1 MEIGEKLYNEAVK
14 LVNERYPLGWGG
26 AAAIRTETGRII
38 TSISPDVKNDALA
51 LCMEVGSYLEA
62 QKYNEKVTHS
72 LCVSR
77 ESESSKFKILTPC
90 GVCQERLV
98 YWGGDVLAA
107 VSNLDQEVIFKTLR
121 ELQPYHWLG
130 AYGQN
135 L

>member
-1 MEIGEKLYNEAVK
+1 MDIGEKLYSEAVK
-14 LVNERYPLGWGG
+14 LVEERYPVGWGG
-26 AAAIRTETGRII
+26 AAAIRTETGKII
-38 TSISPDVKNDALA
+38 TSISPDVKNEAIA

-77 ESESSKFKILTPC
+77 KNESSEFIILTPC

-107 VSNLDQEVIFKTLR
+107 VSNVEQEVVFKTLR

-130 AYGQN
+130 AYGEN